1 MIILYCEQY
10 SDEWYKAG
18 AGVVTAS
25 RMEKVH
31 TSEGKASKQ
40 ADALMDTLVGEHW
53 VGRREQGYHN
63 KAMDT
68 GTERES
74 EARASYAF
82 DCNEP
87 VTQVGFVY
95 MDEQRL
101 VGASPDG
108 LVGEAGLVEIKCP
121 QLNTHVHNMRTRTP
135 SSKYRVQ
142 HQAQLMVTGRAWLD
156 AVSFHPGMPDVVIRV
171 VRDERYIMG
180 LKAAV
185 TTFVAQMLERR
196 KQLLDTWGPPPAGGE

>member
-1 MIILYCEQY
+1 MLIVDCQQY

-25 RMEKVH
+25 RMDKIW
-31 TSEGKASKQ
+31 TGGGKSSTQ

-53 VGRREQGYHN
+53 IGRREQGYHN

-68 GTERES
+68 GSERES
-74 EARASYAF
+74 EARAVYEFAC
-82 DCNEP
+82 DEA
-87 VTQVGFVY
+87 VVQVGFVY

-142 HQAQLMVTGRAWLD
+142 HQAQLMVTGRAWVD
-156 AVSFHPGMPDVVIRV
+156 AVSYYPELPDVTIRV
-171 VRDERYIMG
+171 ARDERYIMEIG
-180 LKAAV
+180 RASCR
-185 TTFVAQMLERR
+185 ERV
-196 KQLLDTWGPPPAGGE
+196 